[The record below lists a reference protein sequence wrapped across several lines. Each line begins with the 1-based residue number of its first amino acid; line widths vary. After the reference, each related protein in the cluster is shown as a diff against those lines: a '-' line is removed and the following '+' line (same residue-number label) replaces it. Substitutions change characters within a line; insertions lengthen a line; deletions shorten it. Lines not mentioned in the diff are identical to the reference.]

1 MPDKSSS
8 DDTSVIYI
16 VLILCGIAIFAYFI
30 YSLYIKL
37 NELFEKVEGIKND
50 IDSGVP
56 HFKPTP
62 LIEEIPELPKEIHK
76 EIPELSEE
84 LPEELHEELHELPEL
99 PELPKLVPIH
109 EED

>member
-50 IDSGVP
+50 IDSSVP
-56 HFKPTP
+56 HFKHTP
-62 LIEEIPELPKEIHK
+62 LIEEIPELPE
-76 EIPELSEE
+76 EIPELHKE
-84 LPEELHEELHELPEL
+84 LPEEIHKELPEL
-99 PELPKLVPIH
+99 PELPILVPIH

>member
-50 IDSGVP
+50 IDSSVP
-56 HFKPTP
+56 HFKHTP
-62 LIEEIPELPKEIHK
+62 LIEEIPELPE
-76 EIPELSEE
+76 EIPEL
-84 LPEELHEELHELPEL
+84 PEEIHKELPEL
-99 PELPKLVPIH
+99 PELSKLVPIR

>member
-50 IDSGVP
+50 IDSSVP
-56 HFKPTP
+56 HFKHTP
-62 LIEEIPELPKEIHK
+62 LIEEIPELPEELHELPEEIHK
-76 EIPELSEE
+76 E
-84 LPEELHEELHELPEL
+84 LPEEIHKELPEL